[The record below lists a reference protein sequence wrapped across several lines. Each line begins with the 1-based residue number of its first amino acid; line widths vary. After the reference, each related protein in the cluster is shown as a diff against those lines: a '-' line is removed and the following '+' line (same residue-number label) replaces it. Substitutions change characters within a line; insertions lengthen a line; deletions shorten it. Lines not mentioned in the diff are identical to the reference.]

1 MKTVSPLRCV
11 MFEFVVVVVLANLLM
26 LAALYLL
33 RHVIA
38 IRAPVLL
45 MAVGISILYCILYPF
60 LSAQFAYPQVVY
72 LYVFLVIAGACTL
85 YFVENRFFAVGEV
98 NENEYT
104 SMTVAEAVAAMES
117 SHAAVSGS
125 LPPAHWRAAGGAPS
139 GYKEPSAIAAAKSG
153 LSGEDEEIV
162 VQEDTGALSYP
173 DRDVRDAI
181 AAHCGDDVKPEDTG
195 ADAAFPESGHIVEET
210 TGDIYIEEPD
220 AQYAAA
226 GQEPGEPLEDIPDLG
241 FKDKAGYVSDDEVA
255 VLLSAAAGHSQD
267 ATDQPAD
274 AVGGEMAATPG
285 PVDVP
290 CVMDEGA
297 RQVEDVTVAMVGEPG
312 EPAGDI
318 DMGGS
323 LPGEEMPVGACP
335 DDQLTA
341 TTAPEAVVPPSET
354 GGEAIPTVETDVP
367 ALAGE
372 LPEEGIYIEEFLPL
386 EDLAGIEE
394 AAVLTEEALPEQLYL
409 PWAESDE
416 IAWAAGVSDD
426 ADEEDSEKDA
436 VLAVSEETHRDVTA
450 SGVVPAVAA
459 EDDALPAESDINSLV
474 AGAFDRLA
482 LGDSA
487 GAVDNFFK
495 ALKLGPPPRLAVLLC
510 TRISSLYTAQ
520 GRSRQALAV
529 MEMLEVV
536 WGPML
541 DESDMKG
548 VKTIIIQ
555 LRGEL

>member
-1 MKTVSPLRCV
+1 
-11 MFEFVVVVVLANLLM
+11 
-26 LAALYLL
+26 
-33 RHVIA
+33 
-38 IRAPVLL
+38 
-45 MAVGISILYCILYPF
+45 
-60 LSAQFAYPQVVY
+60 
-72 LYVFLVIAGACTL
+72 
-85 YFVENRFFAVGEV
+85 
-98 NENEYT
+98 
-104 SMTVAEAVAAMES
+104 
-117 SHAAVSGS
+117 
-125 LPPAHWRAAGGAPS
+125 
-139 GYKEPSAIAAAKSG
+139 
-153 LSGEDEEIV
+153 
-162 VQEDTGALSYP
+162 
-173 DRDVRDAI
+173 
-181 AAHCGDDVKPEDTG
+181 
-195 ADAAFPESGHIVEET
+195 
-210 TGDIYIEEPD
+210 
-220 AQYAAA
+220 
-226 GQEPGEPLEDIPDLG
+226 
-241 FKDKAGYVSDDEVA
+241 
-255 VLLSAAAGHSQD
+255 
-267 ATDQPAD
+267 
-274 AVGGEMAATPG
+274 
-285 PVDVP
+285 
-290 CVMDEGA
+290 
-297 RQVEDVTVAMVGEPG
+297 
-312 EPAGDI
+312 
-318 DMGGS
+318 
-323 LPGEEMPVGACP
+323 
-335 DDQLTA
+335 
-341 TTAPEAVVPPSET
+341 
-354 GGEAIPTVETDVP
+354 VETDVP